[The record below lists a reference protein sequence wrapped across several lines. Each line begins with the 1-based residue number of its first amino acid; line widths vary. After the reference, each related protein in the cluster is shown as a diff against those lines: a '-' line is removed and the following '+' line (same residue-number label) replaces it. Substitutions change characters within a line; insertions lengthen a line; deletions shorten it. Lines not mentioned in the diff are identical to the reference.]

1 MLKLYCHTPPE
12 ALTVP
17 ERNIHFHQIN
27 RLISLMATQL
37 LELKQ
42 ESVNSYQREREKH
55 GEEREREKHKGE
67 QALTAAI
74 HSCISICQS

>member
-27 RLISLMATQL
+27 KLISLDGHTSANADTGKC
-37 LELKQ
+37 ELIP
-42 ESVNSYQREREKH
+42 ERERKQ
-55 GEEREREKHKGE
+55 ERERERW
-67 QALTAAI
+67 A
-74 HSCISICQS
+74 